1 MSPSRSILL
10 ALLTTVFACPAPP
23 PLPGEPAETPL
34 DAGVADAGLLDAG
47 LTPPTT
53 GLDSGVVFLDW
64 LVEREAPLEPVLDA
78 ELPGRPFALSATTY
92 ALETDCDAG
101 VCTYSWYTARGTLFR
116 RHTGLALA
124 ATNPFSNDG
133 TKFAAIEV
141 TDRFVCS
148 GNGTSLP
155 LVEGTFG
162 LYDSRMG
169 TRLFSQGPVVGDPGL
184 ITNTF
189 SQHGTIVRL
198 DRYDRATCELQ
209 ESAPLLATAP
219 FHRPEVLDTI
229 PSDPGFPPY
238 VEDDT
243 ADGQL
248 IVSTRSGLNTPV
260 GLARPRDVTSF
271 RQLDGDHQLSR
282 QSGGFLHVL
291 GGWPYSRVASVH
303 LSPGLRF
310 DSALPSMEADFTSLV
325 ISHRWV
331 MGCAQTGQSA
341 KRCDAVDGLGVR
353 PRRSTITGPALP
365 AVAGAL
371 EQAVY
376 RTPDG
381 RVEQLDLVT
390 GTRSTVD
397 VPATTVR
404 AVGNGSGFL
413 LNDATHAWGLSRGAP
428 FRLGERVLALYRGAA
443 SVEQPQSD
451 VVFIVSSNE
460 SGSRVYLDVWN
471 VKEGKVARVSD
482 QLNFNPPFNAPFT
495 ADTQCAVPGF
505 LRSLGPSAASASQPG
520 RFIHFTTFIPA
531 EQPRL
536 QVFVMPSDLSSPPR
550 RLAELSPDQCSPPL
564 VSPGGERVWL
574 PVVMRD
580 GVRVVLAP
588 L

>member
-10 ALLTTVFACPAPP
+10 ALLTTLFACPAPP
-23 PLPGEPAETPL
+23 PVDAPDDTPI
-34 DAGVADAGLLDAG
+34 DAGVADAGLVDAG
-47 LTPPTT
+47 VNPPAADV
-53 GLDSGVVFLDW
+53 DSGVVFLDW
-64 LVEREAPLEPVLDA
+64 LVERGAPLQPVVDA

-92 ALETDCDAG
+92 ALETGCDAG
-101 VCTYSWYTARGTLFR
+101 ACTYAWYTTGGALLR
-116 RHTGLALA
+116 RHTGLAPT
-124 ATNPFSNDG
+124 ATNPLSNDG

-141 TDRFVCS
+141 SDQFMCS
-148 GNGTSLP
+148 ARGTSLP

-162 LYDSRMG
+162 LYDGATG
-169 TRLFSQGPVVGDPGL
+169 TRLFSHGPIIGDPGL
-184 ITNTF
+184 INDTF
-189 SQHGTIVRL
+189 TQHGTIARL
-198 DRYDRATCELQ
+198 DRYERATCQLM
-209 ESAPLLATAP
+209 ESAPLLTTAP
-219 FHRPEVLDTI
+219 FTRPEVLDAI

-248 IVSTRSGLNTPV
+248 IVSTRSGLNTPL
-260 GLARPRDVTSF
+260 GLARPRDTTSF

-310 DSALPSMEADFTSLV
+310 DTALPSTEADFTSLV

-331 MGCAQTGQSA
+331 MSCAQGGRPGE

-353 PRRSTITGPALP
+353 AKRSTISGPALP
-365 AVAGAL
+365 SVAGAL
-371 EQAVY
+371 ERAVY

-381 RVEQLDLVT
+381 GIEQLDLVT
-390 GTRSTVD
+390 GARSPVD

-404 AVGNGSGFL
+404 AVGNGTGFL
-413 LNDATHAWGLSRGAP
+413 LNDATRAWGLSKGAP
-428 FRLGERVLALYRGAA
+428 FRLGERVLGLYRGAA
-443 SVEQPQSD
+443 TVEQPQSEI
-451 VVFIVSSNE
+451 VFIVSSNE
-460 SGSRVYLDVWN
+460 TGSRTYLDVWN

-505 LRSLGPSAASASQPG
+505 LRSLGPSSASASQPG

-531 EQPRL
+531 AQPRL
-536 QVFVMPSDLSSPPR
+536 QVFVMPIDLSAPPR

-574 PVVMRD
+574 PVVMNG

>member
-1 MSPSRSILL
+1 MSSSRSTLL
-10 ALLTTVFACPAPP
+10 ALLTTFFACPAVQ
-23 PLPGEPAETPL
+23 PLPVDQPEVEADGGAL
-34 DAGVADAGLLDAG
+34 DAGAADAGLVSPAPNDGGIL
-47 LTPPTT
+47 
-53 GLDSGVVFLDW
+53 FLDW
-64 LVEREAPLEPVLDA
+64 LVERGAPLSPVVDA

-92 ALETDCDAG
+92 ALEDDCDAG
-101 VCTYSWYTARGTLFR
+101 ACTYRWYSNGATLPR
-116 RHTGLALA
+116 RHTGLTPT

-141 TDRFVCS
+141 TDRFMCS
-148 GNGTSLP
+148 ANGTSLP

-162 LYDSRMG
+162 LYDGMTG
-169 TRLFSQGPVVGDPGL
+169 ARLFAQGPVVADPGL

-189 SQHGTIVRL
+189 TQHGTIARL
-198 DRYDRATCELQ
+198 DRYDRATCELM
-209 ESAPLLATAP
+209 ESTPLLTTAP
-219 FHRPEVLDTI
+219 FTRPAVLDAI
-229 PSDPGFPPY
+229 PSDRGFPPY

-248 IVSTRSGLNTPV
+248 IVSTRSGLNTPL
-260 GLARPRDVTSF
+260 GLARPGDPSSF

-303 LSPGLRF
+303 LAPGLRF
-310 DSALPSMEADFTSLV
+310 DASLPSTEADFTSLV
-325 ISHRWV
+325 VSHRWV
-331 MGCAQTGQSA
+331 MGCAQTSQPQE
-341 KRCDAVDGLGVR
+341 KRCDAIDGLGAR
-353 PRRSTITGPALP
+353 ARRSTLTGPALP

-371 EQAVY
+371 EAAVY
-376 RTPDG
+376 RTTDG
-381 RVEQLDLVT
+381 GVEQLDLVT
-390 GTRSTVD
+390 GARSTLD

-404 AVGNGSGFL
+404 AVGNGAGFL

-443 SVEQPQSD
+443 AVEQPQSD

-460 SGSRVYLDVWN
+460 TGSRVFLDVWN
-471 VKEGKVARVSD
+471 VKEGKVARVSN
-482 QLNFNPPFNAPFT
+482 QLHFNPPFNAPFT

-520 RFIHFTTFIPA
+520 RFVHFTTFVPA
-531 EQPRL
+531 AQPKL

-550 RLAELSPDQCSPPL
+550 LLAELAPDQCSPPL

-574 PVVMRD
+574 PVVMNG

>member
-1 MSPSRSILL
+1 MSPSRPILL
-10 ALLTTVFACPAPP
+10 ALLTFFACPPAPP
-23 PLPGEPAETPL
+23 LEAPAEPLP
-34 DAGVADAGLLDAG
+34 DAGVTDGGVTA
-47 LTPPTT
+47 PPT
-53 GLDSGVVFLDW
+53 GLDGGVVFLDW
-64 LVEREAPLEPVLDA
+64 VGERGAPLVPVVDA
-78 ELPGRPFALSATTY
+78 ELPGQPFALSATTY
-92 ALETDCDAG
+92 ALEADCDAG
-101 VCTYSWYTARGTLFR
+101 ACTYSWYTNGGALLR
-116 RHTGLALA
+116 RHTGLVPAS
-124 ATNPFSNDG
+124 TNPFSNDG

-141 TDRFVCS
+141 TERFDCAA
-148 GNGTSLP
+148 NGTSLP

-162 LYDSRMG
+162 LYDALTG
-169 TRLFSQGPVVGDPGL
+169 TRLFSHGPMVGDPGL

-189 SQHGTIVRL
+189 TQHGTIVRL
-198 DRYDRATCELQ
+198 DRSDRATCQLQ

-219 FHRPEVLDTI
+219 FSRPEVLDAI
-229 PSDPGFPPY
+229 QSDPGFPPY

-248 IVSTRSGLNTPV
+248 IISTRSGLNTPL
-260 GLARPRDVTSF
+260 GLARPRDPSSF

-303 LSPGLRF
+303 LAPGLRF
-310 DSALPSMEADFTSLV
+310 DTSLPSMEADFTSLV
-325 ISHRWV
+325 ISQRWV
-331 MGCAQTGQSA
+331 MSCAQGSSPGE

-353 PRRSTITGPALP
+353 PRRSTSSGPALP

-371 EQAVY
+371 ETAVY
-376 RTPDG
+376 RTADG
-381 RVEQLDLVT
+381 GVERLDLVS
-390 GTRSTVD
+390 GARSTLD

-404 AVGNGSGFL
+404 AVGNGTGFL
-413 LNDATHAWGLSRGAP
+413 LHDATRAWGLSRGAP

-460 SGSRVYLDVWN
+460 SGSRTYLDVWN

-495 ADTQCAVPGF
+495 TDTQCAVPSF

-520 RFIHFTTFIPA
+520 RFIHFTAFIPA
-531 EQPRL
+531 AQPRL
-536 QVFVMPSDLSSPPR
+536 QVFVMPSDLSAPPR
-550 RLAELSPDQCSPPL
+550 RVAELAPDQCTPPL

-574 PVVMRD
+574 PVVMNG